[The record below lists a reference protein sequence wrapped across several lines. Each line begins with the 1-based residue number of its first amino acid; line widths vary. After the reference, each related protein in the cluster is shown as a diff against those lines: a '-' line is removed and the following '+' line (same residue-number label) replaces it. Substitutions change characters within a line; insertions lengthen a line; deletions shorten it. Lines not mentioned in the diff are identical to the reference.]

1 MQGKKGLARVR
12 RRPRTHE
19 QQHFSPIVSNN
30 GLFDQ
35 AFGAPAHTSARQQA
49 SMRIFVSQANTS
61 LSVCMFVCVRCP
73 RCRLEWRLYSCCVMA

>member
-35 AFGAPAHTSARQQA
+35 AFGARTHTSARQQA
-49 SMRIFVSQANTS
+49 SMRIS
-61 LSVCMFVCVRCP
+61 LAKP
-73 RCRLEWRLYSCCVMA
+73 TLL